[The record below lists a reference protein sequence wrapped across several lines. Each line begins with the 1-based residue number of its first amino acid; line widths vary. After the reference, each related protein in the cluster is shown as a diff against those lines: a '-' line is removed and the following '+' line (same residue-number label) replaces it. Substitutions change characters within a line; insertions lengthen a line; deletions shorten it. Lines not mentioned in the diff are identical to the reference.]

1 MDDVL
6 RQNPELMQQFTQ
18 AAVSSMGQQ
27 NPGFGGFMNNIMSS
41 QSSGPPGIPTARSDP
56 MPNVAPGPPPEP
68 MRTRTERSTRAVN
81 APSNRPDL
89 SAARGVDVR
98 DNFQSVGPQPRQQS
112 SASSAP
118 KRAEM
123 KGPSDISDLISGL
136 KTKTV
141 TIPKNTPAVPA
152 EKSSTVSIQDL
163 KEMSA
168 SQIPSRSKGKR
179 RTPKTSVSL
188 EL

>member
-1 MDDVL
+1 MEAKLVIHQADPSRSCHL
-6 RQNPELMQQFTQ
+6 RWT
-18 AAVSSMGQQ
+18 
-27 NPGFGGFMNNIMSS
+27 
-41 QSSGPPGIPTARSDP
+41 
-56 MPNVAPGPPPEP
+56 
-68 MRTRTERSTRAVN
+68 
-81 APSNRPDL
+81 
-89 SAARGVDVR
+89 
-98 DNFQSVGPQPRQQS
+98 QPRQQS
-112 SASSAP
+112 SANNGPS
-118 KRAEM
+118 KRPEM

-179 RTPKTSVSL
+179 KTPKTSVSL